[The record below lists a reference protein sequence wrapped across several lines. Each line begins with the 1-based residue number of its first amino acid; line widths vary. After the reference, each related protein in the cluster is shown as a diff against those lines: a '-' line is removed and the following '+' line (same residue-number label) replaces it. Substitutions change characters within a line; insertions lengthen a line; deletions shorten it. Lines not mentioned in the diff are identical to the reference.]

1 MREEHPIDNHFREAL
16 LGNEV
21 EPPPSVWEG
30 VKNGRRRRRGL
41 VFWSRRRGLA
51 VITLFVALGAG
62 AYWAV
67 RHDRTE
73 DLPSVTLSNP
83 STAAEKTFPATQST
97 EQRPAI
103 ESTSEATITAPI
115 SPPPVVADE
124 SIAGNPIVISKRSS
138 EQRPPVD
145 EEHNRISVPP
155 IAIADAAASSGIDLS
170 LSTEA
175 TTDIRTALSAL
186 SVGPID
192 RLEPLRSHLRVQ
204 APTFTPETRMVPVY
218 VLPPG
223 EWWLAAQLGWYDVR
237 RQWKGS
243 DTQLSDALNASET
256 WTSTIGVGLVVGRT
270 WRSGWGF
277 SVGAEHEQSEQAFR
291 YVDRV
296 TQVDQEIITS
306 IVTLNTEVIAS
317 TSDTVVTQVLDERV
331 SEGMDR
337 RSVVRVPLEGHWRA
351 SWRRWAFGVSVGVA
365 GEFTHVTS
373 GAILVRNEPDGRIT
387 TAATGSD
394 ELRARYPVV
403 LLGTVSAEVGYV
415 LHERW
420 NLWASPAYM
429 RTLGAF
435 EQGSAVYSEP
445 ERFGLRLR
453 LSYTFNGTRD
463 R

>member
-1 MREEHPIDNHFREAL
+1 MREEHPIDNQFREAL

-41 VFWSRRRGLA
+41 AFWSRRRGLA
-51 VITLFVALGAG
+51 AITLFVALGAG

-73 DLPSVTLSNP
+73 DLSSVTLSNP
-83 STAAEKTFPATQST
+83 STATEKTIPPTQPT
-97 EQRPAI
+97 EQRPEI
-103 ESTSEATITAPI
+103 ILTSEAKITAPV
-115 SPPPVVADE
+115 STNPVVADE
-124 SIAGNPIVISKRSS
+124 STTGDPLVSSKRTSKRTRS
-138 EQRPPVD
+138 VG

-155 IAIADAAASSGIDLS
+155 IASAGAAPSSGIDLP

-175 TTDIRTALSAL
+175 ITDIRTPLSAL
-186 SVGPID
+186 AVEPLD
-192 RLEPLRSHLRVQ
+192 RLEPLRSNWRVH
-204 APTFTPETRMVPVY
+204 APSFTPETRAVPIY

-223 EWWLAAQLGWYDVR
+223 EWWLAAQLGWYDVH

-243 DTQLSDALNASET
+243 DTQLGDALNASET
-256 WTSTIGVGLVVGRT
+256 WNSTIGVGVLAGRT
-270 WRSGWGF
+270 WLSGWGF
-277 SVGAEHEQSEQAFR
+277 SVGAEHERSEQAFR

-296 TQVDQEIITS
+296 TLVDQEVITN
-306 IVTLNTEVIAS
+306 IVTLNTEIISS

-331 SEGMDR
+331 SDGMDR
-337 RSVVRVPLEGHWRA
+337 RSVVRVPLEGHWRT
-351 SWRRWAFGVSVGVA
+351 SWRRWVFGASAGVA

-373 GAILVRNEPDGRIT
+373 NSILVRNEPDGRIT
-387 TAATGSD
+387 SAAPNIE

-403 LLGTVSAEVGYV
+403 LLGTVSAEAGYM

-420 NLWASPAYM
+420 TLWASPVYM

-435 EQGSAVYSEP
+435 TQGSTVYAEP

-453 LSYTFNGTRD
+453 LSYTFNGTCVR
-463 R
+463 